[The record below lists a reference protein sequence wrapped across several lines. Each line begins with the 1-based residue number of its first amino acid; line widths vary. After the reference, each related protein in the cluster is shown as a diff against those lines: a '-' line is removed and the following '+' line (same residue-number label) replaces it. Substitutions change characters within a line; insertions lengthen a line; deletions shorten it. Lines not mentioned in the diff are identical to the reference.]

1 MNPKV
6 QKIEP
11 APPPQARVWTSLELI
26 KWTSDF
32 FAKKGIESPRLE
44 AELLLAEVVE
54 CPRIQLY
61 VNFEKAVAP
70 ERLARY
76 RELVKRRADTREPL
90 QYILGHT
97 QFVDLKLSVA
107 KDVLIPRPETEL
119 LALWAA
125 ERLKGVTGEALRAL
139 DLCTGSGCLA
149 LFMASKETRAKVSA
163 ADLSPGALTIAKK
176 NAEALKL
183 SERVEF
189 HEGDL
194 FAPLPQECRE
204 AYDVIVSNPP
214 YIDPAQKPTLQPEVR
229 DHEPALALFAEENG
243 LAVLRR
249 IVSEASAWLKS
260 GGWLG
265 LEFGFGQ
272 HEAVKAMAEQAGA
285 FAVVEIAPDS
295 NKIPRFL
302 QAQKR

>member
-11 APPPQARVWTSLELI
+11 APPPQPRIWTSLDLI

-44 AELLLAEVVE
+44 AELLLAEVLE
-54 CPRIQLY
+54 CPRIHLY
-61 VNFEKAVAP
+61 VNFEKPVEP

-76 RELVKRRADTREPL
+76 RELVKRRADSREPL

-97 QFVDLKLSVA
+97 QFVDPKLSVTR
-107 KDVLIPRPETEL
+107 DVLIPRPETEL
-119 LALWAA
+119 LALWTV
-125 ERLKGVTGEALRAL
+125 ERLKATTGEALRAL

-149 LFMASKETRAKVSA
+149 LFMASKETRAKISA
-163 ADLSPGALTIAKK
+163 VDLSPAALTMAKK
-176 NAEALKL
+176 NAETLKL

-189 HEGDL
+189 YEGDL
-194 FAPLPQECRE
+194 FAPLPLDGRE
-204 AYDVIVSNPP
+204 AYDLIVSNPP

-229 DHEPALALFAEENG
+229 DHEPAMALFAEENG
-243 LAVLRR
+243 LAVVRR
-249 IVSEASAWLKS
+249 IVGEAGTWLKS

-272 HEAVKAMAEQAGA
+272 HEAVKGMAELAGT
-285 FAVVEIAPDS
+285 FAVVEIAADA

>member
-11 APPPQARVWTSLELI
+11 APPPQPRVWTSLDLI

-32 FAKKGIESPRLE
+32 FAKKGIEAPRLE

-70 ERLARY
+70 EKLARY

-97 QFVDLKLSVA
+97 QFVDLKLSVS

-119 LALWAA
+119 LALWGV
-125 ERLKGVTGEALRAL
+125 ERLKGVTGESLRAL

-149 LFMASKETRAKVSA
+149 LFMASKEARAKISA
-163 ADLSPGALTIAKK
+163 ADLSPAALAIAKK
-176 NAEALKL
+176 NADALKL

-194 FAPLPQECRE
+194 FVPLPQDGRE

-229 DHEPALALFAEENG
+229 DHEPALALFAEDNG

-265 LEFGFGQ
+265 VEFGFGQ
-272 HEAVKAMAEQAGA
+272 HEAVKGMAEQAGT
-285 FAVVEIAPDS
+285 FAVVEIVADA